1 MHNHKTSCSSRTT
14 HHSSS
19 RYSPYGRMRDI
30 VVGFFS
36 APLYPGLQISGMT
49 NGASGFTLI
58 ELLVVVLIIGILA
71 AVALPQYQKAVWKSR
86 NVQLKTIAKTIA
98 QARNA
103 YYLANGTYPTNFSE
117 MDLDLPLTPANRL
130 APYLESG
137 PDGVRKGKN
146 FAAAIEPTEGIIYV
160 LWTDGPYAGAG
171 FLAED
176 PLKCTERRAHPGENS
191 FCVSLEKAT
200 SDSSPAF
207 FKYYTLP

>member
-1 MHNHKTSCSSRTT
+1 MKNNH
-14 HHSSS
+14 
-19 RYSPYGRMRDI
+19 
-30 VVGFFS
+30 
-36 APLYPGLQISGMT
+36 A
-49 NGASGFTLI
+49 FTLI

-117 MDLDLPLTPANRL
+117 MDLDLPLTPDNKMTHYFAT
-130 APYLESG
+130 AGADS
-137 PDGVRKGKN
+137 VRKGKD
-146 FAAAIEPTEGIIYV
+146 FAAGITTAGSIYI

-176 PLKCTERRAHPGENS
+176 PLQCIERRFQSGDNT
-191 FCVSLEKAT
+191 FCVPLEKAT
-200 SDSSPAF
+200 SADATDYF
-207 FKYYTLP
+207 RFYTLP